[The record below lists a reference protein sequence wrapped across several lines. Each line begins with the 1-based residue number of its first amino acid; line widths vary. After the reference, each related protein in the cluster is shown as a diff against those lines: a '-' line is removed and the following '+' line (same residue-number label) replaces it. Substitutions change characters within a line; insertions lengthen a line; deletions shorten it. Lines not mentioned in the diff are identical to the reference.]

1 MILKK
6 GEKMNLNERLK
17 RIKLISQQ
25 LYVDSVS
32 ISYDKKE
39 QQLCAKS
46 AILTASVFVDEFEK
60 FENEIN
66 QIIEI
71 AKVDKDALEKSQM
84 KKLDL
89 I

>member
-1 MILKK
+1 
-6 GEKMNLNERLK
+6 MNLNERLK

-39 QQLCAKS
+39 QQLYAKS

-60 FENEIN
+60 FENEIKDR
-66 QIIEI
+66 IEM
-71 AKVDKDALEKSQM
+71 AKVDKEALEKS
-84 KKLDL
+84 LR
-89 I
+89 

>member
-1 MILKK
+1 
-6 GEKMNLNERLK
+6 MNLNERLK

-39 QQLCAKS
+39 QQLYAKS

-60 FENEIN
+60 FENEIKD
-66 QIIEI
+66 IIEM
-71 AKVDKDALEKSQM
+71 AKVDKEALEKS
-84 KKLDL
+84 LR
-89 I
+89 

>member
-1 MILKK
+1 
-6 GEKMNLNERLK
+6 MNLNERIK

-39 QQLCAKS
+39 QQLYAKS

-66 QIIEI
+66 QRIEI
-71 AKVDKDALEKSQM
+71 AKVEENSLR
-84 KKLDL
+84 
-89 I
+89 

>member
-1 MILKK
+1 MILKQ

-39 QQLCAKS
+39 QQLYAKS

-60 FENEIN
+60 FENEIKDR
-66 QIIEI
+66 IEM
-71 AKVDKDALEKSQM
+71 AKVDKEALEKS
-84 KKLDL
+84 LR
-89 I
+89 